1 MKNAF
6 WYAIYPENGGTM
18 FLETYVNFYQTILRH
33 IPEDIF
39 QSHLT
44 SLFVLLT

>member
-6 WYAIYPENGGTM
+6 WYAICPENGGRM
-18 FLETYVNFYQTILRH
+18 FLETYVNFYQTTLRY
-33 IPEDIF
+33 IPEEILH
-39 QSHLT
+39 SHLT